1 MKQIFSKFLIV
12 FSVFTFMSC
21 QEEIALPDN
30 LATFATAT
38 QGLDGEEA
46 SIQITLSR
54 AADVAVPISIQ
65 LTPSLLTY
73 DKEFTTDPAATD
85 NTIAATIAAGQS
97 GVVIKVK
104 KKANVFLN
112 GDESLTFKIASVGM
126 PVLLGITTESKLS
139 FAAITSQ
146 GSKLTLEGKTTE
158 SNYTNN
164 VYADLSTNTTT
175 LSARKSWNLGFYH
188 GGQFRVILNHS
199 YQSSAAA
206 TSKTDIST
214 VALADTSSVPNLNF
228 APGGEG
234 TLPLCDYWDG
244 DLTKTSIAEISATEA
259 NNKVYLVSFEGSKA
273 KNLWYKVKINRNG
286 EGYKVLFAR
295 IGETN
300 IQTVDVPKNS
310 DFNFSFLSLE
320 TSKLVS
326 AEPRKASWDIQWG
339 YSTSNAGTVPPTP
352 YWFQDFISLNYAA
365 GAEAAEVLE
374 TSVPYSAYS
383 ETNIASTTF
392 LKTRDAIGSKWR
404 STAPGTTAGIKKDR
418 FYVVKDP
425 SGNFYKVKFVSMG
438 LAGDGGE
445 RGKPVMEYA
454 LIKKKETN
462 IKIQ

>member
-12 FSVFTFMSC
+12 FSVFTFLSC
-21 QEEIALPDN
+21 QEEVALPDN

-54 AADVAVPISIQ
+54 ATDIAVPVSIQ
-65 LTPSLLTY
+65 LTPTLLTY
-73 DKEFTTDPAATD
+73 DKEFTTEPAA
-85 NTIAATIAAGQS
+85 NNNLISATIPVGQT
-97 GVVIKVK
+97 GVTIKVK

-112 GDESLTFKIASVGM
+112 GDESLTFKITSVGT
-126 PVLLGITTESKLS
+126 PVLLGLNTEMKLS
-139 FAAITSQ
+139 FAAITSA
-146 GSKLTLEGKTTE
+146 GSKLTLEGKTAE
-158 SNYTNN
+158 SNYSNN
-164 VYADLSTNTTT
+164 VYADLSANTATV
-175 LSARKSWNLGFYH
+175 SARKSWNLGFYH

-206 TSKTDIST
+206 SSKTDIAAVT
-214 VALADTSSVPNLNF
+214 LADTSSVPNLNF

-244 DLTKTSIAEISATEA
+244 DLTKTSIAEISATET

-273 KNLWYKVKINRNG
+273 KNQWYKVKINRNG
-286 EGYKVLFAR
+286 EGYKVQFAR
-295 IGETN
+295 IGETT
-300 IQTVDVPKNS
+300 IQTVDIPRNA
-310 DFNFSFLSLE
+310 DFNFTFLSLE
-320 TSKLVS
+320 TAKTVS
-326 AEPRKASWDIQWG
+326 AEPRKINWDIQWG

-352 YWFQDFISLNYAA
+352 YWFQDFVSLNYAA

-374 TSVPYSAYS
+374 ATVTYAAYA
-383 ETNIASTTF
+383 EVNIASSTF

-425 SGNFYKVKFVSMG
+425 SGNVYKVKFVSMG
-438 LAGDGGE
+438 LASDGGE
-445 RGKPVMEYA
+445 RGKPVIEYA
-454 LIKKKETN
+454 LVKKK
-462 IKIQ
+462 

>member
-1 MKQIFSKFLIV
+1 MKPIFSKFFIV
-12 FSVFTFMSC
+12 FSVITLLSC
-21 QEEIALPDN
+21 KEEIALPDN
-30 LATFATAT
+30 LATFTTAT
-38 QGLDGEEA
+38 QGLEGEETT
-46 SIQITLSR
+46 IQIALSR
-54 AADVAVPISIQ
+54 ATDVAVPISIQ
-65 LTPSLLTY
+65 LTPTLLTY
-73 DKEFTTDPAATD
+73 DKEFTTEPAANNNIIST
-85 NTIAATIAAGQS
+85 TIAAGQS
-97 GVVIKVK
+97 AVTVKVK

-112 GDESLTFKIASVGM
+112 GDEALTFKITAIGT
-126 PVLLGITTESKLS
+126 PVLLGLTTEMKLS
-139 FAAITSQ
+139 FAAITST
-146 GSKLTLEGKTTE
+146 GSKLTLEGKTSE

-164 VYADLSTNTTT
+164 VYADLSANIATI
-175 LSARKSWNLGFYH
+175 SPRKSWNLGFYQ
-188 GGQFRVILNHS
+188 GGQYRVILNHS

-206 TSKTDIST
+206 TTKTDISAVT
-214 VALADTSSVPNLNF
+214 LADTSAVPNLNF

-286 EGYKVLFAR
+286 DGYKVLFAR

-320 TSKLVS
+320 TAKLVS

-383 ETNIASTTF
+383 ETNIATTTF

-425 SGNFYKVKFVSMG
+425 SGNIYKVKFVSMG
-438 LAGDGGE
+438 LASDGGE

-454 LIKKKETN
+454 LVKKK
-462 IKIQ
+462 